1 MGIIINFPQTVAQYQ
16 DAVFRLAYSYTKSQ
30 YDADDITQNVFLQL
44 YQTNRSFEN
53 ESHLKNWLMRVT
65 VNQCKN
71 LFRAPWRAHENIDD
85 YANTLG
91 FEDRQ
96 SSDLFYMVMEM
107 DKKYRTVLML
117 YYYEGYAV
125 KDISRILAV
134 PEKTVSTR
142 LIRARNKLKY
152 LLTEDV

>member
-1 MGIIINFPQTVAQYQ
+1 MGITINFSQTVARYQ

-30 YDADDITQNVFLQL
+30 YDADDVTQNVFFQL
-44 YQTNRSFEN
+44 WQTKKTFEN
-53 ESHLKNWLMRVT
+53 ELHLKNWLMRVT

-85 YANTLG
+85 YTNTLG
-91 FEDRQ
+91 FEDQQ
-96 SSDLFYMVMEM
+96 SSEIFYTVMSL
-107 DKKYRTVLML
+107 DRKYRTVLML
-117 YYYEGYAV
+117 YYYEGYAL
-125 KDISRILAV
+125 KDISSILSI

-142 LIRARNKLKY
+142 LIRARNKLKC